1 MLFLVQKDSKSIS
14 SVNKNRGAFFYEK
27 DRRMPMSKEDE
38 MAGIAD
44 IALAIGLCGDEERL
58 FFAYLG
64 NASL

>member
-1 MLFLVQKDSKSIS
+1 
-14 SVNKNRGAFFYEK
+14 
-27 DRRMPMSKEDE
+27 MPMSKEDE